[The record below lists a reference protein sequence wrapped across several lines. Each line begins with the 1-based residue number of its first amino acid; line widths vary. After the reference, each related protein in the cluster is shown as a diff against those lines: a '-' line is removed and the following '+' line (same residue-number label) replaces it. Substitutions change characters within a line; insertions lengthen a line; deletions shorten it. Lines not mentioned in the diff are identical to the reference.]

1 MTGPSLSETTHSY
14 FPPDILLLYG
24 FPDLPRASAL
34 LVTTDCIVSM
44 SSCEEE
50 QQQQLHHIRRCTP
63 HPRRAV
69 FQARLLDNST
79 RCQHRRIR
87 FRKALGEMFPT
98 PSFWHRHYSDCGDIE
113 RGQSAQGGVIYIYT
127 PSYTKQIETLY
138 PYEKTSIE
146 QHLAYCPRA
155 LR

>member
-98 PSFWHRHYSDCGDIE
+98 PSFLAPALFRLWRYRAWTIGPGGCDIHIHT
-113 RGQSAQGGVIYIYT
+113 VVY
-127 PSYTKQIETLY
+127 ETDRDVVPIREDLD
-138 PYEKTSIE
+138 
-146 QHLAYCPRA
+146 
-155 LR
+155 